1 VAPQLLRLTFLGA
14 APAWNHDRMKIK
26 RQIVVFDTA
35 DLATESGFW
44 AQLLGGTVD
53 AEDDWHT
60 VSVDGE
66 PRLGF
71 QLAPNHVQPDWPDG
85 EPQQV
90 HLDLYV
96 DDIHAAHE
104 HAIATGARLLKSAK
118 DFSEPEGFQVYADP
132 SGHPFCLCW

>member
-1 VAPQLLRLTFLGA
+1 MV
-14 APAWNHDRMKIK
+14 PAWNHDRMKIK

-35 DLATESGFW
+35 DLASESTFW
-44 AQLLGGTVD
+44 AELLGGTVD

-60 VSVDGE
+60 VSVDDE

-71 QLAPNHVQPDWPDG
+71 QLAPNHVKPDWPDG
-85 EPQQV
+85 EPQQI

-96 DDIHAAHE
+96 DDMQAAHE
-104 HAIATGARLLKSAK
+104 HAIAVGARPLTPLK
-118 DFSEPEGFQVYADP
+118 DFSAPDGFQVYADP